1 MKNEYDKWAD
11 EYLESARLTQ
21 EKINEYQEKRKKVR
35 RNTTLIMHY
44 TRKIRILQD
53 MYSDC
58 MQSADELR
66 RKAIHYRERQGV
78 S

>member
-21 EKINEYQEKRKKVR
+21 EKINEYREKRKRV

-44 TRKIRILQD
+44 TRKISILQD

-66 RKAIHYRERQGV
+66 RKAIHYRERQEV